1 MRSGVMG
8 WRPRWLRNLP
18 GDSTAVQDKGGLAQG
33 LVTTWRSRT
42 TTMGWGCWERA
53 TEGKGCYAVL
63 APFICSS
70 AVGGWADS
78 KVWTGELATPDAEQ
92 AVWRRGWGRRL
103 QAEQAAPSLRGCVR

>member
-1 MRSGVMG
+1 MAEEP
-8 WRPRWLRNLP
+8 PRRQHSCARQGRIGPGACDNLEEVA
-18 GDSTAVQDKGGLAQG
+18 SSL
-33 LVTTWRSRT
+33 SRT

-92 AVWRRGWGRRL
+92 AVWRRSWGRRL